1 MAWHS
6 KLVTLISFTEAK
18 RCREKLLCCIRRYV
32 KHYMG
37 YQIWSK
43 YAVTSSFE
51 YFPLIF
57 NCSPNRDKTEIQND
71 VSSLHCYAIALV
83 WNESENSVTAKTTG
97 WRLALHFCFVPF
109 FIFTLY
115 TLNGWFFSLRCVMK
129 LQRVPWKMLAILNRI
144 WTCDRAMLLRYY
156 NRLSQPLNSQDLI
169 VNSLL

>member
-109 FIFTLY
+109 FIFYFYTLY
-115 TLNGWFFSLRCVMK
+115 PKRLVFFITLRNEIAKSTLKNVGNIEQDLNLWPSDAV
-129 LQRVPWKMLAILNRI
+129 AIL
-144 WTCDRAMLLRYY
+144 
-156 NRLSQPLNSQDLI
+156 
-169 VNSLL
+169 